1 MHVRDDLFALPELAA
16 VPALGRRGLFVFM
29 GLLCRVSRASIY
41 LVGFD
46 FEYRVAKEVRLLG
59 VRRGRRRDARRFL
72 PPEDFQQT
80 LQPELARRRRRRLYG
95 RYPRIDDGHR
105 EAAA

>member
-1 MHVRDDLFALPELAA
+1 MRDDLLALPELAA
-16 VPALGRRGLFVFM
+16 VPALGRRGLLLPL

-41 LVGFD
+41 VVGFD
-46 FEYRVAKEVRLLG
+46 LVYRVAKEVILLG
-59 VRRGRRRDARRFL
+59 VRRGRGRDARRLL

-80 LQPELARRRRRRLYG
+80 LQAEFARRCRRRLYG
-95 RYPRIDDGHR
+95 RYRRIDDGHR

>member
-1 MHVRDDLFALPELAA
+1 MYVRDDLFPLSKLAA
-16 VPALGRRGLFVFM
+16 VPALGRRGLLLLV

-46 FEYRVAKEVRLLG
+46 IEYRVAKEVILLC
-59 VRRGRRRDARRFL
+59 VRRRCRRDARRFL

-80 LQPELARRRRRRLYG
+80 LQAELARRRRRRLYG
-95 RYPRIDDGHR
+95 QSRR
-105 EAAA
+105 

>member
-1 MHVRDDLFALPELAA
+1 MYLRDDLFSLSKLAA

-29 GLLCRVSRASIY
+29 GLLCRVPRASIY

-46 FEYRVAKEVRLLG
+46 IEYRVAKEVILLG
-59 VRRGRRRDARRFL
+59 VRRGRGRDARRLL
-72 PPEDFQQT
+72 PPEDFQNIFQA
-80 LQPELARRRRRRLYG
+80 ELARWRRRRLYG
-95 RYPRIDDGHR
+95 HYRRIDDGHR